1 MNRTN
6 EFRAR
11 RLFQG
16 LLLALALLVGR
27 AGYIQLV
34 RGEEFALRAAK
45 QHFLDVEIP
54 AARGRILDRHG
65 RSLAVSYHAR
75 TVAADPQ
82 AVGDPG
88 EFGTRVAFLLG
99 EPEAAPAFAAL
110 VAAKRA
116 EGKRFV
122 YLRRRVDREV
132 ASRVEEAA
140 VPGLILREEPRREYP
155 HGRAASAV
163 VGVVGADAEGRVSG
177 LTGIE
182 RIFDERLRG
191 TDGISYVLR
200 SGRHEALHLYPDR
213 EREPQ
218 AGGDLRLTLDVVL
231 QEIVEEALDGLQERH
246 RPRSAC
252 AIALDPRT
260 GEILALGNRPA
271 LDPSAFPAID
281 PEGLR
286 IRAVQDAFEPG
297 STLKPLIVA
306 GALTR
311 GAVREGQVFDCGPG
325 VKFFGGRRLEDVKPN
340 GPLDLEHVLVKSS
353 NIGMAQVGQAL
364 GCDETFRLLHALGF
378 GRKTGVEITGEE
390 KGKITER
397 ARWHPDYTLV
407 SVSMGHEILVTPIQ
421 LAVAHAALL
430 NGGRLVRP
438 TLLLGAAPEAHRPR
452 VLGGPK
458 ASPSRLPLDPRALA
472 FVRRAME
479 QVVEEGTGKRCAVQ
493 GLRIGGKSGT
503 AEKYPEG
510 SRRYVAS
517 FVGFAP
523 VDAPRLLVLVLAD
536 EPQAVDGIKPY
547 GGVVAAPVVGEIL
560 RRSIPLIEEILASS
574 ESGVRHKLGTETEGK
589 VRVAAVHRSS
599 VWAGEGDSPVSSR
612 NPDSGGAEFGRSG
625 GG

>member
-1 MNRTN
+1 MNGAN

-34 RGEEFALRAAK
+34 RGEEFALRARK

-65 RSLAVSYHAR
+65 RALAVSYHAR
-75 TVAADPQ
+75 TLAADPQ
-82 AVGDPG
+82 AVEDPG
-88 EFGTRVAFLLG
+88 EFGTRVAFLLND
-99 EPEAAPAFAAL
+99 PSAAPALAAL
-110 VAAKRA
+110 VAAKKA

-122 YLRRRVDREV
+122 YLRRRVDREI
-132 ASRVEEAA
+132 AERAEAA
-140 VPGLILREEPRREYP
+140 SVPGLILREEPRREYP
-155 HGRAASAV
+155 HGRAAAAV

-182 RIFDERLRG
+182 AIFDARLRG

-200 SGRHEALHLYPDR
+200 SGRHEELRLYPDR
-213 EREPQ
+213 ERDAVEG
-218 AGGDLRLTLDVVL
+218 ADLTLTLDVVL
-231 QEIVEEALDGLQERH
+231 QEIVEEALDGLEKLYH
-246 RPRSAC
+246 PKSAC
-252 AIALDPRT
+252 AIALDPVT
-260 GEILALGNRPA
+260 GEVLALGNRPA
-271 LDPSAFPAID
+271 LDPAAFPAID
-281 PEGLR
+281 RESLR

-306 GALTR
+306 TALTR
-311 GAVREGQVFDCGPG
+311 GAVRERQSFDCGPG
-325 VKFFGGRRLEDVKPN
+325 VKFFGGRRLEDIKPN
-340 GPLDLEHVLVKSS
+340 HVLDLEHVLVKSS

-364 GCDETFRLLHALGF
+364 GCDETFRILGALGF
-378 GRKTGVEITGEE
+378 GRKTGIEVTGEE
-390 KGKITER
+390 PGRITER
-397 ARWHPDYTLV
+397 KKWHPDYTLV
-407 SVSMGHEILVTPIQ
+407 SVSMGHEMLVTPIQ

-438 TLLLGAAPEAHRPR
+438 TLLVRSAPRPPR
-452 VLGGPK
+452 DL
-458 ASPSRLPLDPRALA
+458 SLDPGALA

-479 QVVEEGTGKRCAVQ
+479 GVVEEGTGKRALVA
-493 GLRIGGKSGT
+493 GMKIGGKTGT

-510 SRRYVAS
+510 SRRYVVS

-523 VDAPRLLVLVLAD
+523 AHAPRLLVLVLVD
-536 EPQAVDGIKPY
+536 EPQAVDGIRPR
-547 GGVVAAPVVGEIL
+547 GGVVAAPVVGEIF
-560 RRSIPLIEEILASS
+560 RRSIPLIEEILAPS
-574 ESGVRHKLGTETEGK
+574 EPGVRQKLGTETEGK

-612 NPDSGGAEFGRSG
+612 NPDSEGVKTGRSRG
-625 GG
+625 G

>member
-1 MNRTN
+1 MSGAS

-11 RLFQG
+11 RLFQ
-16 LLLALALLVGR
+16 LLLLVLALLVGR
-27 AGYIQLV
+27 AGYIQIV
-34 RGEEFALRAAK
+34 RGEEFARRARK
-45 QHFLDVEIP
+45 QHFADVGIP
-54 AARGRILDRHG
+54 AARGRILDRQG
-65 RSLAVSYHAR
+65 RALAVSYHAR
-75 TVAADPQ
+75 TFAADPQ
-82 AVGDPG
+82 AVADPG
-88 EFGTRVAFLLG
+88 EFGTRAAFLLG

-110 VAAKRA
+110 VAAKKA

-132 ASRVEEAA
+132 AERAEAA
-140 VPGLILREEPRREYP
+140 GVPGLVLREEPRREYP

-191 TDGISYVLR
+191 IDGISYVLR

-213 EREPQ
+213 ERDPQ
-218 AGGDLRLTLDVVL
+218 AGGDLALTLDVVL
-231 QEIVEEALDGLQERH
+231 QEIVEEALDGLEKRH
-246 RPRSAC
+246 HPKSSC
-252 AIALDPRT
+252 AIAIDPFT

-271 LDPSAFPAID
+271 LDPAAFPDID
-281 PEGLR
+281 PESLR
-286 IRAVQDAFEPG
+286 IHAVQDAFEPG
-297 STLKPLIVA
+297 STIKPLIVA
-306 GALTR
+306 AALTR
-311 GAVREGQVFDCGPG
+311 GAVRPGQLFDCGPG

-340 GPLDLEHVLVKSS
+340 HTLDLEHVLVKSS

-364 GCDETFRLLHALGF
+364 GCDEACRLLGALGF
-378 GRKTGVEITGEE
+378 GRKTGIEVTGEE
-390 KGKITER
+390 KGRITER
-397 ARWHPDYTLV
+397 AKWHPDYTLV
-407 SVSMGHEILVTPIQ
+407 SVSMGHELLVTPIQ

-438 TLLLGAAPEAHRPR
+438 TLLLGSAPEA
-452 VLGGPK
+452 
-458 ASPSRLPLDPRALA
+458 PSRLPYDPAALA

-479 QVVEEGTGKRCAVQ
+479 KVVEEGTGKRAAVP
-493 GLRIGGKSGT
+493 GLRVGGKTGT

-510 SRRYVAS
+510 SRRYLVS

-523 VDAPRLLVLVLAD
+523 AHAPRLLVLVFAD
-536 EPQAVDGIKPY
+536 EPQAVDGIRPR

-560 RRSIPLIEEILASS
+560 RRSIPLIEEILAPS
-574 ESGVRHKLGTETEGK
+574 EPGVRHKLGTETDGK

-612 NPDSGGAEFGRSG
+612 NPDSGGAKSSRSRG
-625 GG
+625 G

>member
-1 MNRTN
+1 MSGAN

-11 RLFQG
+11 RLFQ
-16 LLLALALLVGR
+16 LLLLTLALLVGR

-34 RGEEFALRAAK
+34 RGEEFALRARK
-45 QHFLDVEIP
+45 QQFADVEIP
-54 AARGRILDRHG
+54 AARGRILDRQG
-65 RSLAVSYHAR
+65 RALAVSYHAR

-82 AVGDPG
+82 AVADPG
-88 EFGTRVAFLLG
+88 EFATRVAFLLG

-110 VAAKRA
+110 IAAKKA
-116 EGKRFV
+116 EGKRFA

-132 ASRVEEAA
+132 AARAEEAL

-155 HGRAASAV
+155 HGRAAAAV

-200 SGRHEALHLYPDR
+200 SGRNEALHLYPDR
-213 EREPQ
+213 EREPV
-218 AGGDLRLTLDVVL
+218 AGADLSLTLDAVL
-231 QEIVEEALDGLQERH
+231 QEIVEDALDGLEKRH
-246 RPRSAC
+246 HPRTAC

-271 LDPSAFPAID
+271 LDPLAFPDVD
-281 PEGLR
+281 PQSLR
-286 IRAVQDAFEPG
+286 IRAVQDAYEPG

-306 GALTR
+306 TALSR
-311 GAVREGQVFDCGPG
+311 GAVRAGQLFDCGPG

-340 GPLDLEHVLVKSS
+340 GTLDLEHVLVKSS

-364 GCDETFRLLHALGF
+364 GCDETYRLLLALGF
-378 GRKTGVEITGEE
+378 GRKTGIEATGEQ
-390 KGKITER
+390 KGKFTER
-397 ARWHPDYTLV
+397 GKWHPDYTLV
-407 SVSMGHEILVTPIQ
+407 SVSMGHELLVTPIQ

-438 TLLLGAAPEAHRPR
+438 TLLLGVAPGA
-452 VLGGPK
+452 
-458 ASPSRLPLDPRALA
+458 PSRLPFDPRALA

-479 QVVEEGTGKRCAVQ
+479 KVVEEGTGRQAKVP
-493 GLRIGGKSGT
+493 GLAIGGKTGT

-510 SRRYVAS
+510 SHRYMAS

-523 VDAPRLLVLVLAD
+523 VHAPRLLVLVVAD
-536 EPQAVDGIKPY
+536 EPQAVNGIKPY

-560 RRSIPLIEEILASS
+560 RRSIPLIEEILAPS
-574 ESGVRHKLGTETEGK
+574 ESGVRQKLGTETEGK

-599 VWAGEGDSPVSSR
+599 VWAGEGDSPVASR
-612 NPDSGGAEFGRSG
+612 NPDSGGAISSRG
-625 GG
+625 GGG